1 MFQLTSVI
9 NSQPEPSNS
18 VWQTCAWR
26 HSYFSIPHVSLEC
39 LTLSQLHGDLLRP
52 DKLWHITVAMHPQD
66 LPSMYVPLYP
76 HQTSL
81 PHSRCTLWL
90 FASKKKQVPC
100 LRIALTS
107 FNDGN
112 PKSIL
117 SIGKTLL
124 TTDKAQQLSGTRYLL
139 YSGRIQGDDKQ
150 SHTFSLPVSLS
161 AKHL

>member
-1 MFQLTSVI
+1 MFQLTGVN
-9 NSQPEPSNS
+9 NSHPEPSNS
-18 VWQTCAWR
+18 VWQICAWR

-39 LTLSQLHGDLLRP
+39 PTLLQLHGDLLRP
-52 DKLWHITVAMHPQD
+52 HKLWHITVAMHPQN
-66 LPSMYVPLYP
+66 LVSMYVPLYP
-76 HQTSL
+76 HLTSL

-90 FASKKKQVPC
+90 LASQVPC
-100 LRIALTS
+100 LWIALAS

-117 SIGKTLL
+117 SKGKTLL

-150 SHTFSLPVSLS
+150 SHKFSLPATFS